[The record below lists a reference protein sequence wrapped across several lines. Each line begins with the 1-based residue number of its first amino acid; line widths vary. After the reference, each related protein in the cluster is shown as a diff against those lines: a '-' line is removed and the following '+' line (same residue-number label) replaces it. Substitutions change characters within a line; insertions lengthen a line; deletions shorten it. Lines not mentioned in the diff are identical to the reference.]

1 MSQEQQLIDI
11 IRRMVNQE
19 IRNGARLQYQEGY
32 VSDGSSYMV
41 SAYMNGDETNL
52 VDNIIPMA
60 GFYVG
65 AGDYIQVASNEAG
78 WSWINRIKETSLY
91 SKIAI
96 DPNRGRVLIGD
107 GNSPPTNAGVAG
119 QSLKSGGSGGSIY
132 WG

>member
-1 MSQEQQLIDI
+1 MSQEQRLIDI
-11 IRRMVNQE
+11 IRSIVRQE
-19 IRNGARLQYQEGY
+19 IRNGARLQYRDGY
-32 VSDGSSYMV
+32 VHDGSSYMV
-41 SAYMNGDETNL
+41 TAYMNGDETNL
-52 VDNIIPMA
+52 SEDIIPMS

-78 WSWINRIKETSLY
+78 LSWISRVKETNLY

-107 GNSPPTNAGVAG
+107 GNSPPTNAGTLG
-119 QSLKSGGSGGSIY
+119 QSLRSGGTSGSAY